1 MEKVE
6 KIARFGGLRRR
17 GLGSDER
24 IVLSPVQA
32 GLVRRVVGDES
43 DGAARSRRLV
53 LAAMSMGTGKTL
65 AALATLCVM
74 RARASPRRVRA
85 LFVVPKSTIDDAWRR
100 QMRQFTRLSRDDV
113 KIITYSRLQSSFSK
127 GWERVDGGGKRKPV
141 TWKRTVGHPLVEC
154 RRDLLVFD
162 ESHTLR
168 NANTI
173 LARAA
178 RVASKRATKVLCLT
192 GTPVHNG
199 PKDAS
204 GQLMAMGS
212 DSAFEDPKVF
222 GSRVALRPEIVKD
235 FAERYVYTATLQ
247 EAGVELPPKLASIEW
262 VDHEMNLE
270 ETRRYNES
278 LKSVRGK
285 SREALEKTGKT
296 EKTEKTHHML
306 ILRQMCVEPALCHK
320 HGRSVFD
327 EEARRLT
334 VLHPGPKL
342 RTALD
347 LVKRMTFE
355 GHAKIVVV
363 SEFVTL
369 LDVFG
374 DLLSQRLGENS
385 VAFDGR
391 LRGGERRSAV
401 REFIHGDARVLRLSL
416 GAGAYGLTLV
426 PATAMIVMDVWFN
439 PAVHRQVEARIH
451 RVGQTKP
458 VVIKTLVT
466 RRSIEAA
473 ILESHDEKQACA
485 TAFQTKN
492 SEEIIDPVLA
502 ETAGYS
508 TARIA
513 EKCPLLK
520 SRK

>member
-1 MEKVE
+1 MEKLE
-6 KIARFGGLRRR
+6 KVARFGGLRRR
-17 GLGSDER
+17 GLGSDDR
-24 IVLSPVQA
+24 IVLSGVQA
-32 GLVRRVVGDES
+32 GLVRRVVGEES
-43 DGAARSRRLV
+43 DAGVRSRRLV

-100 QMRQFTRLSRDDV
+100 QMRHFTRLSRDDV

-127 GWERVDGGGKRKPV
+127 GWERIDAAGGRRGA
-141 TWKRTVGHPLVEC
+141 TWKRTLGHPLVEGH
-154 RRDLLVFD
+154 RDLLVFD

-178 RVASKRATKVLCLT
+178 RIASKRATKVLCLT

-199 PKDAS
+199 PQDAS

-247 EAGVELPPKLASIEW
+247 EAGVELPPKSASIEW
-262 VDHEMNLE
+262 VDHEMNAE
-270 ETRRYNES
+270 ETRVYNES
-278 LKSVRGK
+278 LKSVMGK
-285 SREALEKTGKT
+285 AREAPAEAEKI
-296 EKTEKTHHML
+296 EKTHHML
-306 ILRQMCVEPALCHK
+306 ILRQLCVEPALCHK
-320 HGRSVFD
+320 HGRAAFD

-334 VLHPGPKL
+334 VQNPGPKL

-347 LVKRMTFE
+347 LVRRMTFE

-391 LRGGERRSAV
+391 LRGGERRNAV
-401 REFIHGDARVLRLSL
+401 RAFLHGDARVLRLSL

-458 VVIKTLVT
+458 VVVKTLVT

-473 ILESHDEKQACA
+473 ILESHEEKQACA

-492 SEEIIDPVLA
+492 GEGITDPAPA
-502 ETAGYS
+502 ETVGYS
-508 TARIA
+508 TTRIA
-513 EKCPLLK
+513 EKCSVLEP
-520 SRK
+520 RV